1 MTAPPSGEAWEDAR
15 MRRRRCLGLAA
26 AVAAGAVAA
35 PAAAQT
41 RWVMASPYADA
52 NFHTRNIRAFIQD
65 VEAAT
70 GGRLTIQL
78 HNNGALLPMPQIKRG
93 VQTGQVQ
100 LGEIL
105 LSAYGN
111 EDPFFEVDSVPFLAD
126 TWPAS
131 AALHEATEPNIR
143 ARLERQGLTPL
154 YMVHWNSQGFYTRE
168 PLTGLEQLRGTRLR
182 AFNNLTFRFA
192 ELLGAQPVTV
202 QVPEVPQA
210 FATNV
215 INVLF
220 TSAQT
225 GVDVSAWDFARHF
238 LDVGGLRPR
247 NAVFANTRALQALD
261 EPTRR
266 AVLEAARRA
275 EARGREMSQEAERQM
290 LGRLRAQGMAVAE
303 APEPMMAA
311 LREIG
316 ARQAAEWAG
325 RAGPEGA
332 QVLER
337 YRSLLPPR

>member
-1 MTAPPSGEAWEDAR
+1 MTR
-15 MRRRRCLGLAA
+15 LLAA
-26 AVAAGAVAA
+26 LIVLACAL
-35 PAAAQT
+35 PAQAQT
-41 RWVMASPYADA
+41 RWVMATPYAEA
-52 NFHTRNIRAFIQD
+52 NFHTRNIRAFLQD
-65 VEAAT
+65 IEQAT
-70 GGRLTIQL
+70 GGRLTVQL
-78 HNNGALLPMPQIKRG
+78 HPNGTLLPMPQIKRG

-126 TWPAS
+126 TWPLS
-131 AALHEATEPNIR
+131 SALHQASLPFVR
-143 ARLERQGLTPL
+143 ARFERQGLTLL

-168 PLTGLEQLRGTRLR
+168 PLTSLDQLRGTRLR
-182 AFNNLTFRFA
+182 SFNNLTFRFA

-238 LDVGGLRPR
+238 TDVGGMRPR
-247 NAVFANTRALQALD
+247 NAVFVQTRALQALD
-261 EPTRR
+261 PALRQ
-266 AVLEAARRA
+266 AVLDAAGRA
-275 EARGREMSQEAERQM
+275 EARGREMSQEAEREM
-290 LGRLRAQGMAVAE
+290 LQRLRAQAMQVTE
-303 APEPMMAA
+303 ATPAMQAA

-316 ARQAAEWAG
+316 RRQVEEWAT
-325 RAGPEGA
+325 RAGADG
-332 QVLER
+332 QQMLER
-337 YRSLLPPR
+337 YGAATR